1 MGQAARSEVRA
12 MAQWGRVL
20 PVLALVVLVHH
31 VPRAAEEEDV
41 VPLNDSEAEGWQHTR
56 MVFPQLGDGSGSGSG
71 SGSGLI
77 KKKPYENH
85 LKHNLHS
92 WAVDGGWTPAM
103 EKKLQA
109 AKQVHA
115 VAAQYAKKKTK
126 REEIAELGCPCQG
139 EKYYKFVWNPT
150 KAAMPAPGPGS
161 GSGSGKKGPG
171 CDPSGTKD
179 CDDDPRFGIKAMLK
193 KYGKLGPNSSWVVNG
208 NERKMGRA
216 KGKLKIATIQA
227 DAAFKIALPDFR
239 RMQQEM
245 PEFFTN
251 GKCPCPESWTVGDAI
266 ALANKKAHD
275 TEEALY
281 AHKRM
286 LWARERKNS
295 GEEARE
301 AAAEAARIKA
311 AAAKK
316 AAAAGSK
323 PGAKPAAKPAATAA
337 AKPAAARL

>member
-1 MGQAARSEVRA
+1 MGYAAHSEVRA
-12 MAQWGRVL
+12 MARWGRVL

-115 VAAQYAKKKTK
+115 VAAQYAKKKLNEK
-126 REEIAELGCPCQG
+126 KIAELGCPCQG

-227 DAAFKIALPDFR
+227 DAAFKIALPDFK

-245 PEFFTN
+245 PLRWRT
-251 GKCPCPESWTVGDAI
+251 KKHTTQKRPCTRTSECSGHGRGRILERKREKLRRRRPES
-266 ALANKKAHD
+266 
-275 TEEALY
+275 
-281 AHKRM
+281 KRR
-286 LWARERKNS
+286 LQRKQQQQAQSLERNQQRNQQQSQQQSQQQQGFK
-295 GEEARE
+295 
-301 AAAEAARIKA
+301 
-311 AAAKK
+311 
-316 AAAAGSK
+316 
-323 PGAKPAAKPAATAA
+323 
-337 AKPAAARL
+337 